1 MLENQRYKGLFKRD
15 GEFTLM
21 EVAKLFEISTFELKN
36 FLIKENLI
44 THYAKSNKQYPT
56 QYAKDNGFVKMK
68 LTDTKKSEL
77 WYLSYYAFDRKVER
91 VFWGDR
97 LMISSSN
104 FIL

>member
-1 MLENQRYKGLFKRD
+1 MSIKRLIEHNQSLMLENQRYKGLFKRD

-77 WYLSYYAFDRKVER
+77 
-91 VFWGDR
+91 
-97 LMISSSN
+97 
-104 FIL
+104 